1 MAFPSSPS
9 PGDRHE
15 EDGVTYIY
23 QSHTTP
29 SKCEWVRREWCTER
43 ALRQALLDIADLKS
57 RVTSLES

>member
-9 PGDRHE
+9 DGDRHE
-15 EDGVTYIY
+15 EDGITYIY
-23 QSHTTP
+23 QAHTNN
-29 SKCEWVRREWCTER
+29 SKSEWIRREWCTER

>member
-9 PGDRHE
+9 NGDRHE
-15 EDGVTYIY
+15 ENGVTYIY
-23 QSHTTP
+23 QSHTTN
-29 SKCEWVRREWCTER
+29 SKSEWIRRDWCTER

>member
-9 PGDRHE
+9 DGDRHE
-15 EDGVTYIY
+15 EDGITYIY
-23 QSHTTP
+23 QSHTNN
-29 SKCEWVRREWCTER
+29 SKSEWIRKEWCTER